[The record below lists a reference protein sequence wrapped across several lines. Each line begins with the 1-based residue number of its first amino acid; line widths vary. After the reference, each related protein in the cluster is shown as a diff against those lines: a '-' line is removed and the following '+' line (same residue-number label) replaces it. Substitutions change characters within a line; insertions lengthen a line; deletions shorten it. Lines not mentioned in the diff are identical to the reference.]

1 MHRKYLT
8 DENTDKGDARFACGM
23 SSGVSNMKQ
32 GVNDMA
38 RGMSDMTRS
47 VSDSGVMWSTLLQL
61 EDVFRTVTG
70 FVSVTII
77 TAT

>member
-1 MHRKYLT
+1 M
-8 DENTDKGDARFACGM
+8 A
-23 SSGVSNMKQ
+23 SGVSGMVS
-32 GVNDMA
+32 GVSAMA
-38 RGMSDMTRS
+38 SGVSGMASS
-47 VSDSGVMWSTLLQL
+47 VSGMVSDVSGMVNGVMWSTLLQL